1 MKRIFFLTIVLAFFT
16 NANSQSTTQLSV
28 SEQQA
33 FNLVIQKYDADKVDV
48 FLLNDTTANASTQYY
63 TYFIDEEPMK
73 GWEHKCSIVTIPG
86 LIKTGE
92 TIPLNI
98 IDLRIPPIGNFEIRH
113 KMPRN
118 KTYQNHKPVVKSTPY
133 DNSMQFVDSVSSKR
147 TYAIILSGG
156 LEPKY
161 NYNRYWN
168 DCSFIY
174 QTLTKR
180 YCIPKGNISI
190 IMSDGKDPAPDMTIN
205 EESVSKPDSLI
216 CTLISQPLDLDG
228 DGLDDIQY
236 AATKENIQSVL
247 QELLKNMNEDDH
259 LFFFVIDHGGTDNYY
274 LSSYIW
280 LWNRDKLYDYE
291 LAEWLKP
298 FIDKSITVNTVLG
311 QCYAGGFVDDLD
323 KIGCVTTMACRGY
336 ESSWACTD
344 IPYDEFVY
352 HWTSAINGQDA
363 FGISVNAD
371 DDGDGIISMAEAFTF
386 AQNKDRKNENPL
398 FISTPTSLGET
409 LAFNNIP
416 YTNLCIR
423 DNYDDDWAEPNLT
436 TDVLWDS
443 PDIWVRNTDDGDTG
457 HQNPDYDP
465 EEPVKTVYVR
475 IHNNGTKDYVATE
488 TNDPKAKF
496 IHPYWAKTATDMSA
510 RTWMG
515 MEGYGRRPYVQPT
528 GGRIDNP
535 VYIPSIPAGEC
546 VTVEIPWKTTENM
559 FKFPG
564 EDNTDGHLFSVL
576 AKIKNDGQPEE
587 FSDTLCLDPKTSKRI
602 AQKNTMILEP
612 DGKNAT
618 KEAAAFV
625 RNASDASVKHSIE
638 IRDRTGITTPNDKSL
653 FDVASVEL
661 TMSTKIFN
669 AWQRGGSKTSGV
681 GMPTE
686 DAPQTFRFT
695 SDNGAIHLINLNRN
709 EFDKVFLKLN
719 IHSRSNN
726 QLGQRY
732 VFDLIQ
738 RDEHDRIVG
747 GTAFTYKEPAML
759 IWPITINALT
769 ADNGNVELQALM
781 PEDGMWPEWSDQTDG
796 VIGTGDRITVKP
808 TRQNDTFTVSA
819 MTSNGEL
826 AEGAISLE
834 PTTGI
839 KSVTQ
844 SLTEERLDIKLLS
857 STGSSDS
864 EITVS
869 AIEKA
874 ETRPLRQKIDAN
886 QEGMSIDASSLP
898 SGLYV
903 VVMTID
909 GTVVDSVK
917 FNKM

>member
-1 MKRIFFLTIVLAFFT
+1 MAPT
-16 NANSQSTTQLSV
+16 
-28 SEQQA
+28 
-33 FNLVIQKYDADKVDV
+33 
-48 FLLNDTTANASTQYY
+48 
-63 TYFIDEEPMK
+63 
-73 GWEHKCSIVTIPG
+73 
-86 LIKTGE
+86 
-92 TIPLNI
+92 
-98 IDLRIPPIGNFEIRH
+98 GNFEIRH
-113 KMPRN
+113 LMPRN
-118 KTYQNHKPVVKSTPY
+118 STYDSHRPIVSFGQTNDIQQQSANHT
-133 DNSMQFVDSVSSKR
+133 Q
-147 TYAIILSGG
+147 AIILSGG
-156 LEPKY
+156 Y
-161 NYNRYWN
+161 NMANNYQRYWN

-180 YCIPKGNISI
+180 YCIPKENISVL
-190 IMSDGKDPAPDMTIN
+190 MSDGTDPAPDMRITN
-205 EESVSKPDSLI
+205 TYRYK
-216 CTLISQPLDLDG
+216 SQPLDLDG

-236 AATKENIQSVL
+236 AATRENVQAVL
-247 QELLKNMNEDDH
+247 NGLLPKMNEDDH
-259 LFFFVIDHGGTDNYY
+259 LFIFVIDHGGANNDYTTSN
-274 LSSYIW
+274 IW
-280 LWNRDKLYDYE
+280 LWNEEALYDYE
-291 LAEWLKP
+291 LAQWLKP
-298 FIDKSITVNTVLG
+298 FTDKSVTVNAVLG
-311 QCYAGGFVDDLD
+311 QCFSGGFIDDLTD
-323 KIGCVTTMACRGY
+323 VGCVVATAC
-336 ESSWACTD
+336 EHDKSSWACTD